1 MNKKRRELIRQSV
14 VYMEMGK
21 NILKQVL
28 NDEEMAF
35 DNLSD
40 GLQQT
45 RRGDD
50 MQENIDTLNDVVDAI
65 DDIFDNLDNIL

>member
-1 MNKKRRELIRQSV
+1 MNNKRRKCMEQGIDLITK
-14 VYMEMGK
+14 GK
-21 NILKQVL
+21 EILEQVL

-45 RRGDD
+45 ERGEN
-50 MQENIDTLNDVVDAI
+50 MEENIDILNDVIESINTALENI
-65 DDIFDNLDNIL
+65 DDIV